1 MGTVVQ
7 LICGLLV
14 PSTDYALPALIKIF
28 IAPKRFQHVWL
39 AYNFLSD
46 LEDFFVNCCEGT
58 SAEQKELASPILP
71 LK

>member
-46 LEDFFVNCCEGT
+46 WKT
-58 SAEQKELASPILP
+58 SLLTVVKVLQLNRRS
-71 LK
+71 